1 MTNCNSIPLRAN
13 PQNITLYLL
22 FHNHLLFLLSS
33 DIKVGVEIYVIQVYG
48 LVCRI
53 FNGKDNR
60 NELLL
65 L

>member
-13 PQNITLYLL
+13 PQNITLYPL

-33 DIKVGVEIYVIQVYG
+33 NIKVGVEIYVIQVYG
-48 LVCRI
+48 LVCRM
-53 FNGKDNR
+53 FYGKVNR